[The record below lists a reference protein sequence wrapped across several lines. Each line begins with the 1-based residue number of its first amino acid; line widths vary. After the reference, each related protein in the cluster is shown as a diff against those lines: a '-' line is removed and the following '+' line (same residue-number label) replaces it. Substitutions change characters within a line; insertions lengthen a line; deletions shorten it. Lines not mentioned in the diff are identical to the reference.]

1 MPDKPN
7 EKAGSSISLDYSI
20 TTPVAWAA
28 ASAADDGSSS
38 LLLLL
43 LPLPP
48 QCHLIF
54 RFRFSFHFAP
64 SYNFFFFFFCS
75 LPMFGSS
82 ADVFA
87 ALSEDMACTW
97 RVLLRLFFLS
107 LGGFARLFIISRCP
121 PLPFLG
127 LLLLL
132 SACHWNTVF
141 LSQSLCVC
149 LFVSLFGHPKTGRH
163 HHHHSQSSELWT
175 KPCVLAR
182 WRLI

>member
-1 MPDKPN
+1 M
-7 EKAGSSISLDYSI
+7 SSSLSSRWRLKFTVVVAAAAAAAMSSDFSFSIFISLC
-20 TTPVAWAA
+20 ALLQ
-28 ASAADDGSSS
+28 

-43 LPLPP
+43 FLLPANVWKL
-48 QCHLIF
+48 CWCLCCTVWGHGLYMA
-54 RFRFSFHFAP
+54 RFTA
-64 SYNFFFFFFCS
+64 
-75 LPMFGSS
+75 
-82 ADVFA
+82 
-87 ALSEDMACTW
+87 T
-97 RVLLRLFFLS
+97 FLS
-107 LGGFARLFIISRCP
+107 ALGGFARLFIISRCP

-163 HHHHSQSSELWT
+163 HHHHHSQSSELWT